1 MSFVEFHDVKKIYH
15 MGEVEIPALQG
26 VNFEI
31 EKGEFCVIVGASGA
45 GKTTILNILGGM
57 DTLTEGKVLLDG
69 KEISSYGKK
78 QLTDYRRYDIGFVFQ
93 FYNLVGNLTAL
104 ENVELASQICSDPL
118 DAGQVLADV
127 GLADRASNF
136 PAQLSGGEQQRVI
149 LARALTQQTEC
160 LVLDEPTNHLD
171 IKYQLEIM
179 DIVKSL
185 DVTVIA
191 AVHDLNIAAMYC
203 DRLIAISGGKVAG
216 IGTPRELLTAE
227 FIKELYGVDS
237 RVDIEEATGRM
248 NIVYLPRHW
257 KKEKETL

>member
-136 PAQLSGGEQQRVI
+136 PAQLSGGEQQRVAI
-149 LARALTQQTEC
+149 ARALAKNPKLLLC
-160 LVLDEPTNHLD
+160 DEPTGALD
-171 IKYQLEIM
+171 YNTSKEILKLIEKVNLKYGN
-179 DIVKSL
+179 
-185 DVTVIA
+185 TVIMVTHNDA
-191 AVHDLNIAAMYC
+191 IKDMADRVVRLRDGMIRKNYLNEQKLSADAL
-203 DRLIAISGGKVAG
+203 D
-216 IGTPRELLTAE
+216 
-227 FIKELYGVDS
+227 
-237 RVDIEEATGRM
+237 
-248 NIVYLPRHW
+248 W
-257 KKEKETL
+257 